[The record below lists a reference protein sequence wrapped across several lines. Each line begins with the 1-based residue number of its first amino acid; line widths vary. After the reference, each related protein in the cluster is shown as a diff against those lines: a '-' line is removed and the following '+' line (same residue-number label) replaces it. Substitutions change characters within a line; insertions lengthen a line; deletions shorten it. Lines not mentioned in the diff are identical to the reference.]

1 MDQTLE
7 QSQVVVAD
15 PFALM
20 MNPQA
25 VFQAMERSDRL
36 GRLQRRI
43 CRPLD
48 KPIIPKLSASNADI
62 VRYDSAV
69 DADPGMDDDAQ
80 DNFAE

>member
-1 MDQTLE
+1 MEQT
-7 QSQVVVAD
+7 QIVAD

-20 MNPQA
+20 MNPEA
-25 VFQAMERSDRL
+25 VFRAMEGSDRL
-36 GRLQRRI
+36 SRLQRRI

-48 KPIIPKLSASNADI
+48 KPIIPKTADSLADI

-69 DADPGMDDDAQ
+69 DAEPDLDLDADAQ

>member
-1 MDQTLE
+1 MDQTVE

-36 GRLQRRI
+36 ARLQRRI

-48 KPIIPKLSASNADI
+48 KPIIPKLSGADSDI
-62 VRYDSAV
+62 VRYDASMGV
-69 DADPGMDDDAQ
+69 DLEIDDDAQ
-80 DNFAE
+80 DNLAE

>member
-1 MDQTLE
+1 MEQTLE

-48 KPIIPKLSASNADI
+48 KPIIPKLSGNNADI
-62 VRYDSAV
+62 VRYDASMGV
-69 DADPGMDDDAQ
+69 DADIDDDAQ
-80 DNFAE
+80 DNFTE